1 MAKHT
6 RAALAVDLDLDSLKA
21 PPGGAAAQPF
31 IHEQPAPG
39 RPPVPAPTVPGEGLL
54 KARAVA
60 TTLYLLPDDHKRLRH
75 LCSERGVAAQTLL
88 LDAIDLLFAQA
99 GEAPVARWETRRKVR

>member
-1 MAKHT
+1 MAKSRQT
-6 RAALAVDLDLDSLKA
+6 LASDLDLDSLKA
-21 PPGGAAAQPF
+21 PAGAASPQRF
-31 IHEQPAPG
+31 IHEQPPRA
-39 RPPVPAPTVPGEGLL
+39 VEAPAPAPASEGLL

-99 GEAPVARWETRRKVR
+99 EEAPVTRWETRRKVR